1 MQKKINLEMFDL
13 ADYPREMLA
22 YLKNYGFHFNKK
34 ACEMAVKELMRR
46 NPTTGNNEPIEAKR
60 KEEIEQVF
68 QRVGLKLENNT
79 LYDFVWVYN
88 MLYSDYWKS
97 AIEDEVHL
105 CKAVKDMIDDPDQCD
120 GFIFNRW
127 ISDRMFN
134 GDPIEW
140 SDIL

>member
-34 ACEMAVKELMRR
+34 ACEMAVKKLMCR
-46 NPTTGNNEPIEAKR
+46 NPTTGKNEPIEAKK

-88 MLYSDYWKS
+88 MLMSDYWKS

>member
-1 MQKKINLEMFDL
+1 MFDL
-13 ADYPREMLA
+13 AEYPRGMKA

-34 ACEMAVKELMRR
+34 ACEMAVKKLMHR
-46 NPTTGNNEPIEAKR
+46 NPATGKNEPIEAKR

-68 QRVGLKLENNT
+68 QRVGLELENNT